1 MSVTARQIV
10 VKAMQKIGLLTKTEQ
25 PSSDEINDGFYALNS
40 MLDSWTNESMLITA
54 RAWENFPLS
63 AGVSLYTIGT
73 GQTFNTVRPTFIN
86 DAYVIVSSTTTPS
99 YQLTVIQDETYF
111 DTTLKTQ
118 QGIPFELNY
127 DNAYPSGNIRIY
139 FVPDQAYMLYLLS
152 EKPLT
157 QFASLDTVVSMAP
170 GWEIALIYNL
180 AVLIAPE
187 FGQEAS
193 AQTIQIATQAKKN
206 VKNSIMRVR
215 TMDAEWGQNN
225 GKSVLSGQ
233 TGRGLL

>member
-1 MSVTARQIV
+1 MSITARQLIV
-10 VKAMQKIGLLTKTEQ
+10 KSMQKIGLLTKTEQ
-25 PSSDEINDGFYALNS
+25 PSADEVNDALYSLNS
-40 MLDSWTNESMLITA
+40 LLASWSNESMLIVA
-54 RAWENFPLS
+54 RAWENFPLV
-63 AGVSLYTIGT
+63 AGTTLYTIGV

-127 DNAYPSGNIRIY
+127 DNSYPTGNIRIY
-139 FVPDQAYMLYLLS
+139 FVPDQAYTLYMLS

-157 QFASLDTVVSMAP
+157 SFATLDTNVSLPP
-170 GWEIALIYNL
+170 GWEEAMIYNL
-180 AVLIAPE
+180 AIRLAPE
-187 FGQEAS
+187 YGQEPSAS
-193 AQTIQIATQAKKN
+193 LVQIATASLNNIKTAIRRN
-206 VKNSIMRVR
+206 R
-215 TMDAEWGQNN
+215 TMDCEWGQNN